1 MKELKSLANGL
12 KALDTLMNNSGGV
25 RASEIANRLGIDRS
39 AAGRIMQTLVAYQFA
54 EQDEETKKYTLAARL
69 RLGSEA
75 TELGIP
81 LRAYYRP
88 LLKTLVRETG
98 EGAHLAVLSGNRAHY
113 IDHIST
119 DSPLKVDHPV
129 GTRSPLHCTA
139 LGKVF
144 LAFGDTAIPAELPAH
159 THRTIVDRDA
169 MEGELR
175 QIRKNGYAVD
185 DEEFDYGVR
194 CIAVPLYGP
203 PSSDPKKPRRLI
215 AACGISGPSTRI
227 QAERIRSLAEGVMR
241 ITNAA
246 DQ

>member
-1 MKELKSLANGL
+1 MSELKSLANGL
-12 KALDTLMNNSGGV
+12 RALDALMTGKGGI
-25 RASEIANRLGIDRS
+25 RASEVASQLGVNRS

-54 EQDEETKKYTLAARL
+54 EQDQESKKYTLAARL

-113 IDHIST
+113 IDHVST
-119 DSPLKVDHPV
+119 ESPLKVDHPV

-144 LAFGDTAIPAELPAH
+144 LAFGDAAIPAEMPAH
-159 THRTIVDRDA
+159 THRTIVDSEA
-169 MEGELR
+169 MESELR

-185 DEEFDYGVR
+185 DEEFEYGVR
-194 CIAVPLYGP
+194 CIALPLYGP
-203 PSSDPKKPRRLI
+203 PSSDSNKPRRLL

-227 QAERIRSLAEGVMR
+227 QAERIRTLAEDVMR
-241 ITNAA
+241 IARAA